1 MADEDQDSK
10 TEQPTSKRL
19 SEAREQGDVVQS
31 QEVKTAATLAAI
43 TVLVWFILPR
53 IMVKAQ
59 GYLMILLSEPHTIR
73 VTTEGE
79 LMDVLRSLAARM
91 ALLMALPFSVM
102 LGLGLA
108 VAYLQTGWLISV
120 NKITPNFS
128 KINPL
133 TGIKRIFSLH
143 GLVEF
148 FKNLAK
154 LSVVA
159 GLFFFALRGKVQA
172 LPLLPTMELPAIL
185 SFLHSILVRLL
196 ITVLAID
203 ICIAGADYFW
213 QRYTFMKRLRM
224 TKQEVKD
231 EHRQSEGDPMVKA
244 RIRSLRVQR
253 ARQRM
258 MAAVPKADVVVT
270 NPTHFACALKYD
282 PDSMNAP
289 VLVAK
294 GQDLVAFR
302 IRELAEQHD
311 IMIVENPPLARALY
325 AAVEVDR
332 EVPPEHYKAVAEV
345 ISYVF
350 RLKGKLRR

>member
-1 MADEDQDSK
+1 MADEDGK
-10 TEQPTSKRL
+10 TEEPTGKRL
-19 SEAREQGDVVQS
+19 SQARDEGDIIVS
-31 QEVKTAATLAAI
+31 QEIKTAASLAAI
-43 TVLVWFILPR
+43 LVVVWWVLPP
-53 IMVKAQ
+53 MMDKVKS
-59 GYLMILLSEPHTIR
+59 YLAALMQDPHTIR
-73 VTTEGE
+73 IGTEPE
-79 LMDVLRSLAARM
+79 LVDMLRGLAARM
-91 ALLMALPFSVM
+91 ALLMAVPLAVL
-102 LGLGLA
+102 LGAGLA
-108 VAYLQTGWLISV
+108 SAFGQTGWLITTK
-120 NKITPNFS
+120 KITPDLN
-128 KINPL
+128 KLNPL
-133 TGIKRIFSLH
+133 NGLKRIFSMNGAVDL
-143 GLVEF
+143 G
-148 FKNLAK
+148 KNLLK
-154 LSVVA
+154 LILVAFLFYLVVK
-159 GLFFFALRGKVQA
+159 GKVTY

-185 SFLHSILVRLL
+185 SFLHSILIRLL
-196 ITVLAID
+196 MTILAVQ
-203 ICIAGADYFW
+203 ICIAGADYMY
-213 QRYTFMKRLRM
+213 QRFQYMKKLRM

-244 RIRSLRVQR
+244 RIRGLRLQR

-289 VLVAK
+289 MLVAK

>member
-1 MADEDQDSK
+1 MADDDGK
-10 TEQPTSKRL
+10 TEEPTGKRL
-19 SEAREQGDVVQS
+19 SQAREEGDIIVS
-31 QEVKTAATLAAI
+31 QEVKSAASLAAI
-43 TVLVWFILPR
+43 LVVVWWVLPPVMNKAKSYLAIL
-53 IMVKAQ
+53 MAQ
-59 GYLMILLSEPHTIR
+59 PHLIR
-73 VTTEGE
+73 VTTEPE
-79 LMDVLRSLAARM
+79 LVEMLRSLAARM
-91 ALLMALPFSVM
+91 TLLIAVP
-102 LGLGLA
+102 LA
-108 VAYLQTGWLISV
+108 VLLGAGFAAAFGQTGWLITTK
-120 NKITPNFS
+120 KITPDLN
-128 KINPL
+128 KLNPL
-133 TGIKRIFSLH
+133 NGLKRIFSLN
-143 GLVEF
+143 GAVDLGKNILKMILVSF
-148 FKNLAK
+148 LFYL
-154 LSVVA
+154 VV
-159 GLFFFALRGKVQA
+159 RGKVHF
-172 LPLLPTMELPAIL
+172 LPLLPTMELPDIL
-185 SFLHSILVRLL
+185 SFLHQILVRLL
-196 ITVLAID
+196 MTILAVQVV
-203 ICIAGADYFW
+203 IAGGDYMY
-213 QRYTFMKRLRM
+213 QRHQYMKKLRM

-244 RIRSLRVQR
+244 RIRGLRLQR

-325 AAVEVDR
+325 AAVEIDR

>member
-1 MADEDQDSK
+1 MADEDGK
-10 TEQPTSKRL
+10 TEEPTGKRL
-19 SEAREQGDVVQS
+19 SQAREEGDIIVS
-31 QEVKTAATLAAI
+31 QEIKTAASLAAI
-43 TVLVWFILPR
+43 LVLVWWVLPP
-53 IMVKAQ
+53 MMGKAQ
-59 GYLMILLSEPHTIR
+59 SYLAALMAEPHSIR
-73 VTTEGE
+73 VTTEPE
-79 LMDVLRSLAARM
+79 LVEMLRALAARM
-91 ALLMALPFSVM
+91 ALLMAVPLSIM
-102 LGLGLA
+102 LGAGLA
-108 VAYLQTGWLISV
+108 SAFGQTGWLITTK
-120 NKITPNFS
+120 KITPDLN
-128 KINPL
+128 KLNPL
-133 TGIKRIFSLH
+133 NGIKRIFSMNGAVDL
-143 GLVEF
+143 G
-148 FKNLAK
+148 KNLLK
-154 LSVVA
+154 LVLVACLFYLVVKNKIR
-159 GLFFFALRGKVQA
+159 F
-172 LPLLPTMELPAIL
+172 LPLLPTMELMDIL
-185 SFLHSILVRLL
+185 SFMHTILVRLL
-196 ITVLAID
+196 MTILAVQIV
-203 ICIAGADYFW
+203 IAGADYMY
-213 QRYTFMKRLRM
+213 QRFQYMKKLRM
-224 TKQEVKD
+224 TKQEIKD

-244 RIRSLRVQR
+244 RIRGLRLQR

-325 AAVEVDR
+325 AAVDIDR